1 MYARRYLF
9 IYLFM
14 VYLSASISVSEP
26 ILPIVSA
33 INSKF
38 TGKPVQESGRGLFE
52 VLVEIRMERLK
63 KSK

>member
-26 ILPIVSA
+26 ILPIVST

-38 TGKPVQESGRGLFE
+38 TGKRGRGLFE